1 VRPQAGLP
9 AGLPAPQAIL
19 YPHGRGRPERPGP
32 EGTPA
37 TGLPHAKNSDIPAA
51 PRALLI
57 AVKSLLAVLALAACL
72 CAQDANAPNYTA
84 AGIVNGASF
93 APGLAP
99 NTIISIFGT
108 NLSWDTHALDAGD
121 IAGGVMPTSMANVE
135 VYFEGWPA
143 YLYYVSPTQ
152 INLLVPSD
160 LLSGTFQFWVDRQGT
175 RGPIVTV
182 KLQNA
187 APAMFQTSSGAVI
200 ASHLDWSLV
209 CSGAPAV
216 AGEIVILWATGL
228 GNTAPQLE
236 DGVLPA
242 AAQWLIQMN
251 QFQVWINGVALDP
264 SAILYAGVAPGYA
277 GLYQVNVRLPDPLP
291 ANPEIRLGLG
301 GIMSPTGLILPA
313 Q

>member
-1 VRPQAGLP
+1 MTDPPRF
-9 AGLPAPQAIL
+9 
-19 YPHGRGRPERPGP
+19 R
-32 EGTPA
+32 
-37 TGLPHAKNSDIPAA
+37 AKNSDIPPPHAHYFVV
-51 PRALLI
+51 
-57 AVKSLLAVLALAACL
+57 VKSLLAALALAACL

-99 NTIISIFGT
+99 NTIVSIFGI
-108 NLSWDTHALDAGD
+108 NLSWGTRAVQASDMS
-121 IAGGVMPTSMANVE
+121 GGVMPTSLGNVE

-152 INLLVPSD
+152 INLLVPSS
-160 LLSGTFQFWVDRQGT
+160 LLPGTFQFWVARQGT

-182 KLQNA
+182 TLQSA
-187 APAMFQTSSGAVI
+187 APAMFQISSGAVI
-200 ASHLDWSLV
+200 ATHLDGSV
-209 CSGAPAV
+209 VSSDSPA
-216 AGEIVILWATGL
+216 AAAEIVTLWATGL
-228 GNTAPQLE
+228 GNTYPELE

-242 AAQWLIQMN
+242 AAQWLSQLN
-251 QFQVWINGVALDP
+251 QFDVQVNGAALDP
-264 SAILYAGVAPGYA
+264 SAVLYAGVAPGYA

-301 GIMSPTGLILPA
+301 GVLSPPGLILPA

>member
-1 VRPQAGLP
+1 M
-9 AGLPAPQAIL
+9 
-19 YPHGRGRPERPGP
+19 
-32 EGTPA
+32 
-37 TGLPHAKNSDIPAA
+37 
-51 PRALLI
+51 
-57 AVKSLLAVLALAACL
+57 KSLLAALALAACL

-99 NTIISIFGT
+99 NTIVSIFGT
-108 NLSWDTHALDAGD
+108 NLSWGTRAVQASDMS
-121 IAGGVMPTSMANVE
+121 GGVMPTSLGNVE

-152 INLLVPSD
+152 INLLVPSS
-160 LLSGTFQFWVDRQGT
+160 LLPGTFQFWVARQGT

-182 KLQNA
+182 TLQSA
-187 APAMFQTSSGAVI
+187 APAMFQISSGAVI
-200 ASHLDWSLV
+200 ATHLDGSV
-209 CSGAPAV
+209 VSSDSPA
-216 AGEIVILWATGL
+216 AAAEIVTLWATGL
-228 GNTAPQLE
+228 GNTYPELE

-242 AAQWLIQMN
+242 AAQWLSQLN
-251 QFQVWINGVALDP
+251 QFDVQVNGAALDP
-264 SAILYAGVAPGYA
+264 SAVLYAGVAPGYA

-301 GIMSPTGLILPA
+301 GVLSPPGLILPA